1 MKRKKILRK
10 KKINKILKKLDNDW
24 FNIIKYLKY
33 LNQISLSNIKFKF

>member
-33 LNQISLSNIKFKF
+33 LNQINVKF

>member
-24 FNIIKYLKY
+24 FNIIKDLKY
-33 LNQISLSNIKFKF
+33 LNKINI

>member
-33 LNQISLSNIKFKF
+33 LNQISLSNIKLS

>member
-24 FNIIKYLKY
+24 FNNIKDLKY
-33 LNQISLSNIKFKF
+33 LNQINI

>member
-1 MKRKKILRK
+1 MKIKKILKK

-33 LNQISLSNIKFKF
+33 LNQINI

>member
-24 FNIIKYLKY
+24 FNIIKNLKY
-33 LNQISLSNIKFKF
+33 LNQINI

>member
-24 FNIIKYLKY
+24 FNIIKDLKY
-33 LNQISLSNIKFKF
+33 LNQISLSNIKL

>member
-33 LNQISLSNIKFKF
+33 LNQISLSNIKL

>member
-24 FNIIKYLKY
+24 LNIIKDLKY
-33 LNQISLSNIKFKF
+33 LNQINI

>member
-24 FNIIKYLKY
+24 FNIIKDLKY
-33 LNQISLSNIKFKF
+33 LNQINI

>member
-10 KKINKILKKLDNDW
+10 KKINKILKKFDNDW

-33 LNQISLSNIKFKF
+33 LNQISLSNIKLS